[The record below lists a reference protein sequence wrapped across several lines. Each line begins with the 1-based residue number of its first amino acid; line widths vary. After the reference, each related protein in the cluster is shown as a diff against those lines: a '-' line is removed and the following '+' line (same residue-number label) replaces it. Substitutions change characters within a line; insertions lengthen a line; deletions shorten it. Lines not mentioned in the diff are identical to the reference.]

1 MTRLSETTYFGI
13 TYRGKSMLKNLW
25 NMDRSHKFPK
35 FMGPTDKQAIYT
47 KPQNINQK
55 SIETYTIAN
64 MFMQSA
70 SSPAEP
76 FDQIHNADDHH
87 NKKDKTTPSF
97 TATSPSPNVSISQS
111 SLVITQA
118 QWSFARSKMGPM
130 LKRERA
136 QKQQWKQQSTC
147 CFFISLRS
155 QNKCHAQRLQIR
167 QHCHISWDKG
177 M

>member
-1 MTRLSETTYFGI
+1 
-13 TYRGKSMLKNLW
+13 
-25 NMDRSHKFPK
+25 MDWSHKFPK

-55 SIETYTIAN
+55 SIQTYTIAN

-87 NKKDKTTPSF
+87 NKDKPTLSF
-97 TATSPSPNVSISQS
+97 TATSPSLNVSISQS

-118 QWSFARSKMGPM
+118 Q
-130 LKRERA
+130 
-136 QKQQWKQQSTC
+136 
-147 CFFISLRS
+147 
-155 QNKCHAQRLQIR
+155 
-167 QHCHISWDKG
+167 
-177 M
+177 